1 MKNQEKSGFSNI
13 ILLGIVSF
21 LNDLSSEM
29 IIPLLPLLINSL
41 GGSGLAIGL
50 IGGVR
55 DSLTSILKVL
65 GGYLSD
71 KFKKRKIFVTLG
83 YFISSFFKL
92 FLGFSK
98 TPFQVLVFASL
109 ERSGKIRE
117 APRDAIIADSLP
129 KERGKGFGIHR
140 AFDSLGAI
148 IGSILV
154 FVLFWYLNLD
164 FRKLIFLAAFIAF
177 FSLIPLLFLKEEI
190 KTKKKFQLS
199 FKSLSFPLKY
209 FILISALFALA
220 NFSYMFFILK
230 AGKFFQ
236 GKLAIGYP
244 LFFYIIFN
252 LFYCSFSIPF
262 GILSDKFGRKKIIEI
277 GYVLFSLTAF
287 GFIFAKTFSAFL
299 LLFLLYGLVYAII
312 DGNQRAF
319 ISDLSSREER
329 ATALGIFH
337 ASLGI
342 AALPGSL
349 IAGMLWQI
357 NPNLTFLY
365 GSITS
370 LIALILLSILK
381 QI

>member
-190 KTKKKFQLS
+190 KTKK
-199 FKSLSFPLKY
+199 
-209 FILISALFALA
+209 
-220 NFSYMFFILK
+220 NF
-230 AGKFFQ
+230 
-236 GKLAIGYP
+236 
-244 LFFYIIFN
+244 N
-252 LFYCSFSIPF
+252 
-262 GILSDKFGRKKIIEI
+262 
-277 GYVLFSLTAF
+277 
-287 GFIFAKTFSAFL
+287 
-299 LLFLLYGLVYAII
+299 
-312 DGNQRAF
+312 
-319 ISDLSSREER
+319 
-329 ATALGIFH
+329 
-337 ASLGI
+337 
-342 AALPGSL
+342 
-349 IAGMLWQI
+349 
-357 NPNLTFLY
+357 
-365 GSITS
+365 
-370 LIALILLSILK
+370 
-381 QI
+381 